1 MVTQKRRNVNR
12 IGGRDPKGVYNINSV
27 YFKYIM
33 HKIGGG
39 GRRAEGPR
47 PPLPPP
53 PPCKMTFQTT

>member
-33 HKIGGG
+33 PKIGGG
-39 GRRAEGPR
+39 GGGQRGQGP
-47 PPLPPP
+47 LCPPP
-53 PPCKMTFQTT
+53 NVR